1 MKRGTQSL
9 RFILEYVERRYT
21 LLAKSV
27 IERMKQTEGQNKN
40 KQNSKELYVIIDAWK
55 TQKLE
60 KKL

>member
-40 KQNSKELYVIIDAWK
+40 K
-55 TQKLE
+55 
-60 KKL
+60 